1 MKETKYRVFDR
12 KDKYQQ
18 TYSPELDGSLEW
30 AIQCANHT
38 QGRVEEVTLENGDS
52 FYYEIREKSRKRQTQ
67 IINEIEKLRDAGD
80 SNSSDRADLLRDELK
95 SEREELEHLSAFYT
109 KAKGKSKS

>member
-38 QGRVEEVTLENGDS
+38 QGRVEEVTLENGEVVS
-52 FYYEIREKSRKRQTQ
+52 STTIYPKKKR
-67 IINEIEKLRDAGD
+67 R
-80 SNSSDRADLLRDELK
+80 
-95 SEREELEHLSAFYT
+95 
-109 KAKGKSKS
+109 